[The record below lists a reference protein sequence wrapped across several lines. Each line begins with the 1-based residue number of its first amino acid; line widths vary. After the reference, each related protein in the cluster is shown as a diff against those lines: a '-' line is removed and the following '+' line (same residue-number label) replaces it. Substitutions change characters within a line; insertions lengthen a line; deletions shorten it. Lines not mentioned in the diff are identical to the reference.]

1 LSSVRLS
8 DKAREYPGRLSG
20 GQQQRAAIARA
31 IAMEPVLLLFD
42 EITSALDPQL
52 KSEVVY
58 VLEELAAQN
67 RTMILVTHEM
77 AFARRSGSQIIFM
90 HDGKIWEK
98 GDPKVLFENPNT
110 EEFRSF
116 LSKVI
121 R

>member
-1 LSSVRLS
+1 
-8 DKAREYPGRLSG
+8 
-20 GQQQRAAIARA
+20 
-31 IAMEPVLLLFD
+31 MEPVLLLFD

-52 KSEVVY
+52 KNEVVR
-58 VLEELAAQN
+58 VLEDLAAQN

-77 AFARRSGSQIIFM
+77 AFARRSASQLIFM
-90 HDGKIWEK
+90 HNGTIWEK
-98 GDPKVLFENPNT
+98 GNPQDLFENPKT